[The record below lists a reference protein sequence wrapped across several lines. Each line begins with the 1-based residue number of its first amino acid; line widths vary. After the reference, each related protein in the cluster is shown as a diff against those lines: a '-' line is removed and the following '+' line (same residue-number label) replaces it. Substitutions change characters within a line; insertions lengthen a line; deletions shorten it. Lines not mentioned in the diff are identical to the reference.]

1 MTLFTVGPVQMH
13 ASTLKIAG
21 NQLPYFRDVD
31 FSRVNQNIAQN
42 IKSLLN
48 APESAGT
55 VLLTASGTG
64 AMEATVMN
72 LFNESD
78 NLLVING
85 GSFGNRFCEICAMH
99 SIPYTSIQLQFG
111 EVLTESH
118 LTQHAG
124 KNFTGLLVNIHETS
138 TGQLYDIEMLADF
151 CRRNHLLFVVDA
163 ISSFLADAF
172 DFSKCNVDGVII
184 SSQKALALS
193 PGLSVVVL
201 SERALRR
208 VEKQERH
215 SIYFDFNLYL
225 KDIERGQTPFT
236 PAVGILLEM
245 DGRLCEIMKMGLEV
259 IIKETAQRAF
269 YFRKRIKSFPI
280 QVYGF
285 PLSNAL
291 TPILFDGNAKEVYQ
305 TLKEKYGLVLTPSG
319 GSLADTV
326 LRVGHLGALTHTD
339 YDKLSEALAEI
350 CEVKQLCLL

>member
-13 ASTLKIAG
+13 ASTLEIAG
-21 NQLPYFRDVD
+21 RQLPYFRDAD
-31 FSRVNQNIAQN
+31 FSKINQNIAWN
-42 IKSLLN
+42 IKCLLN

-72 LFNESD
+72 LFNASD
-78 NLLVING
+78 KLLVING
-85 GSFGNRFCEICAMH
+85 GSFGNRFCEICDRH
-99 SIPYTSIQLQFG
+99 SIGYTSIPLEFG
-111 EVLTESH
+111 EVLTETH
-118 LTQHAG
+118 LSQYDG
-124 KNFTGLLVNIHETS
+124 KGFSGLLVNIHETS

-151 CRRNHLLFVVDA
+151 CHRNHLLFVVDA

-172 DFSKCNVDGVII
+172 DFSEYNVDAVII

-193 PGLSVVVL
+193 PGLSTVVL

-208 VEKQERH
+208 VEKQEKR

-225 KDIERGQTPFT
+225 KDIVRGQTPFT

-245 DGRLCEIMKMGLEV
+245 DARIREIMKTGVESIV
-259 IIKETAQRAF
+259 EQTALRAF
-269 YFRKRIKSFPI
+269 YFRERIKSFSIKVP
-280 QVYGF
+280 VF

-291 TPILFDGNAKEVYQ
+291 TPILFDGNAKEIYQ

-319 GSLADTV
+319 GSLADKM
-326 LRVGHLGALTHTD
+326 LRVGHLGALTHSD
-339 YDKLSEALAEI
+339 YDKLSEALTSV
-350 CEVKQLCLL
+350 CGGKQSCLL